1 MIAPVVE
8 EMTDLLEFVRDGVT
22 AYIKGS
28 KLDTKKVS
36 KLVDEHIIL
45 LSQSDPVT
53 GYKQVKKYC
62 DATFSD
68 AHIVS
73 FADAG
78 HFSDKFGN
86 YLQFPELLQYIIPKT
101 AYDFSI
107 YTTRIDT
114 VFGMSFVAL
123 APEHPLVR
131 EITTKEHTKAVAK
144 YVKDA
149 ANKTSLE
156 RDAEKEK
163 TGVFTGAY
171 AINPFNNQ
179 PVPIWVADY
188 VLMGYGSGAV
198 MAVPAHDERDRAFAK
213 KYDLP
218 IVQSIAPL
226 YEAKRDEY
234 KIRQDKKTTT
244 RNVSYAIVKNPV
256 NNKYLILDLIEQKEQ
271 SLVVGGVEKDEDN
284 IQAIQREIYEET

>member
-1 MIAPVVE
+1 
-8 EMTDLLEFVRDGVT
+8 MTDLRDFVRDGVI
-22 AYIKGS
+22 AYIKDS

-36 KLVDEHIIL
+36 KLVGEHIIL
-45 LSQSDPVT
+45 LSQTDPVT
-53 GYKQVKKYC
+53 PHKTVKKYC
-62 DATFSD
+62 DANFPD
-68 AHIVS
+68 AHLVS
-73 FADAG
+73 FTDAG

-86 YLQFPELLQYIIPKT
+86 YIAFPELLSYIIPLT
-101 AYDFSI
+101 EHNFSI
-107 YTTRIDT
+107 YTTRVDT

-131 EITTKEHTKAVAK
+131 DITTKEHTKAVAK

-171 AINPFNNQ
+171 AINPFNKQ

-188 VLMGYGSGAV
+188 VLMNYGSGAV
-198 MAVPAHDERDRAFAK
+198 MAVPAHDERDYAFAK

-218 IVQSIAPL
+218 IIQTIAS
-226 YEAKRDEY
+226 EN
-234 KIRQDKKTTT
+234 I
-244 RNVSYAIVKNPV
+244 
-256 NNKYLILDLIEQKEQ
+256 
-271 SLVVGGVEKDEDN
+271 GV
-284 IQAIQREIYEET
+284 

>member
-1 MIAPVVE
+1 
-8 EMTDLLEFVRDGVT
+8 MTDLRDFVRDGVI
-22 AYIKGS
+22 AYIKDS

-36 KLVDEHIIL
+36 KLVGEHIIL
-45 LSQSDPVT
+45 LSQTDPVT
-53 GYKQVKKYC
+53 PYKTVKKYC
-62 DATFSD
+62 DKNFPD
-68 AHIVS
+68 AHLVS

-86 YLQFPELLQYIIPKT
+86 YVAFPELLTYIVPLT
-101 AYDFSI
+101 EHNFSI
-107 YTTRIDT
+107 YTTRVDT

-123 APEHPLVR
+123 APEHPLVK
-131 EITTKEHTKAVAK
+131 EITTKEHVKAVAK

-171 AINPFNNQ
+171 AINPFNKQ

-188 VLMGYGSGAV
+188 VLMNYGSGAV
-198 MAVPAHDERDRAFAK
+198 MAVPAHDERDYAFAK

-218 IVQSIAPL
+218 IITSVVGEKLDKIVADYYPSLFTEEDPRDSVQDGYFISPS
-226 YEAKRDEY
+226 
-234 KIRQDKKTTT
+234 QG
-244 RNVSYAIVKNPV
+244 S
-256 NNKYLILDLIEQKEQ
+256 NNKPYYI
-271 SLVVGGVEKDEDN
+271 
-284 IQAIQREIYEET
+284 IYNND